1 MYFNRTPDLSST
13 YPIPVSKKVLEEDRM
28 KITVQVD
35 SLITLRNRE
44 THGIKVISSKVDTII
59 Y

>member
-13 YPIPVSKKVLEEDRM
+13 YPIHVSKKVLEEDRM